1 MLFWY
6 IADFAQYDGGVKLI
20 DGIGHTLRL
29 HSTHSGV
36 VFRSLLILTALAK
49 LQERYSNEITAMNLH
64 ELAAGLF
71 GTFSKDDGVRQMVVN
86 IFDAC
91 VSYPQGRAK
100 IQSSIECMAVL
111 NKVNLK
117 VYITHKASTNASSS
131 RPLAPSSRAAPS
143 RGQSTVTREDMMS
156 GRDGDG
162 GDGEVDTATGA
173 PGAGERYLYV
183 TDEKAELEAAAQ
195 QVRAC
200 QSYKHVLLPVE

>member
-1 MLFWY
+1 MYIATSLLPVLLWC

-49 LQERYSNEITAMNLH
+49 LQERYSNEITTMNLH

-71 GTFSKDDGVRQMVVN
+71 GNFSKDDGVRQMVVN

-117 VYITHKASTNASSS
+117 VYITHKASTASS
-131 RPLAPSSRAAPS
+131 RPLAPSSRAAAAPS
-143 RGQSTVTREDMMS
+143 RGQSTVTREYMLS

-162 GDGEVDTATGA
+162 GDEDTATGA
-173 PGAGERYLYV
+173 PGAGERYLYM

-195 QVRAC
+195 QVR
-200 QSYKHVLLPVE
+200 VPII